1 MYESSRL
8 VTRASIAR
16 SLSYSNFGD
25 AKKRYDDKLKLKS
38 WEEGSEEGLHV
49 LSSGDQGGSCHK
61 FTRCGGVYC
70 AERSGSSSYKMRNGS
85 SYLLITSRSQNTN
98 VIQLFS

>member
-49 LSSGDQGGSCHK
+49 LSSGDQGGVTNS
-61 FTRCGGVYC
+61 RAVVGYIV
-70 AERSGSSSYKMRNGS
+70 RNGAEVVA
-85 SYLLITSRSQNTN
+85 IKCGTEVFVNN
-98 VIQLFS
+98 IQKSKYKCNSTI